1 MSRIS
6 LLRLESR
13 KVCTKQCR
21 KSEIIA
27 TLILLHDSH
36 IENLCSMGKGL
47 GEEDLYLFLAY
58 NDLTLLYFCVGL
70 IQSQ

>member
-1 MSRIS
+1 
-6 LLRLESR
+6 
-13 KVCTKQCR
+13 
-21 KSEIIA
+21 
-27 TLILLHDSH
+27 
-36 IENLCSMGKGL
+36 MGKGL